1 MNNSPQPDTHPC
13 TQPSKT
19 QTRHTAEQ
27 VILWQQYQTLPE
39 KKKPI
44 SKKTH
49 PPLSKIVKDIHQH
62 RAVSRKARGIKAK
75 EARSFWAW
83 RQRESQ

>member
-1 MNNSPQPDTHPC
+1 L
-13 TQPSKT
+13 KL
-19 QTRHTAEQ
+19 
-27 VILWQQYQTLPE
+27 IL
-39 KKKPI
+39 KK
-44 SKKTH
+44 SSAKKTPQKKNKFERKH
-49 PPLSKIVKDIHQH
+49 TPPSKIVKDIHQH

>member
-1 MNNSPQPDTHPC
+1 MAAISNTPFSTNF
-13 TQPSKT
+13 K
-19 QTRHTAEQ
+19 R
-27 VILWQQYQTLPE
+27 
-39 KKKPI
+39 I

-49 PPLSKIVKDIHQH
+49 PPPSKIVKDIHQH